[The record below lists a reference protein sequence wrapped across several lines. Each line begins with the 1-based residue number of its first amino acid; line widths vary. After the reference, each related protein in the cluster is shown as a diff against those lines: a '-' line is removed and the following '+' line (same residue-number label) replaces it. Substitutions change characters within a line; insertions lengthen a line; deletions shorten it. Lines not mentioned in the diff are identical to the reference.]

1 MKHIKLFMI
10 VCVLS
15 IFATLAVL
23 NIYNQYKNADL
34 LLDNNIETLTEQE
47 SNNSGSGKFYYEH
60 LEGRPKECTLYKH
73 YKYDGSFSISESKAT
88 MSGDIEVV
96 KVLGIKETC
105 PRNGSGCTAY
115 SCTLTD

>member
-1 MKHIKLFMI
+1 MKHIKLVMI

-47 SNNSGSGKFYYEH
+47 SNIWRVAQKSV
-60 LEGRPKECTLYKH
+60 H
-73 YKYDGSFSISESKAT
+73 YINTTNMMVVFLL
-88 MSGDIEVV
+88 V
-96 KVLGIKETC
+96 KVKQQCLEILKL
-105 PRNGSGCTAY
+105 SKF
-115 SCTLTD
+115 